1 MAVAVGMYV
10 SNGDQK
16 NQTKPMQYIP
26 IAAVPMTNTRGPQT
40 TLLQRGREGE
50 HQVEDHR
57 NKCLH
62 KTESEHSGR
71 RGRRTDIRC
80 HTQQEEGKEKETRS
94 PESECRKGK
103 R

>member
-1 MAVAVGMYV
+1 
-10 SNGDQK
+10 
-16 NQTKPMQYIP
+16 MQYIP

-62 KTESEHSGR
+62 KTESEHLGR
-71 RGRRTDIRC
+71 RGRRTDVRF
-80 HTQQEEGKEKETRS
+80 HAQQEDEKKKKPGHLSLSVGKENADKNRLS
-94 PESECRKGK
+94 DISAHLRPRKRK
-103 R
+103 

>member
-1 MAVAVGMYV
+1 
-10 SNGDQK
+10 
-16 NQTKPMQYIP
+16 MQYIP
-26 IAAVPMTNTRGPQT
+26 IAAVPMTNTRGPHT

-57 NKCLH
+57 KNVHTKLNLNIQEKRTQDRCLF
-62 KTESEHSGR
+62 S
-71 RGRRTDIRC
+71 
-80 HTQQEEGKEKETRS
+80 HTAGGTKEKETWS